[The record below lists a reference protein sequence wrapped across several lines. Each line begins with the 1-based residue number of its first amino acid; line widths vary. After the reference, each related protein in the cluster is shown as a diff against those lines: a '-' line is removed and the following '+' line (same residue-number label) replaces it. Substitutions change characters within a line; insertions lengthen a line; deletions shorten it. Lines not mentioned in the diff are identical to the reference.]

1 MTIELKQRRNIIVL
15 FEDCEIDWCWD
26 EDDLM
31 ELINMNKNGASI
43 REMCERFDRDDP
55 DEVFL
60 ALFYLA
66 KRGKITKLDMEQL
79 VKGLLRIVNYPHKKY
94 NKLVLSEREYYRF
107 KDENMTD
114 REIAQKLNVSF
125 ETLKS
130 WKYKKGISVRR
141 YRKYG
146 KS

>member
-1 MTIELKQRRNIIVL
+1 MSVQLKERRNIVVL
-15 FEDCEIDWCWD
+15 FEDTDIDWVWD

-66 KRGKITKLDMEQL
+66 KRGKISHLNLEQL
-79 VKGLLRIVNYPHKKY
+79 VKGMEIVSQTNRKY

-107 KDENMTD
+107 KEKNMTD
-114 REIAQKLNVSF
+114 REIAEKLNVAF
-125 ETLKS
+125 DTLKS
-130 WKYKKGISVRR
+130 WKYRKGISVRR